1 VSDGGAGGGVGNHYR
16 QRVGERVAQFSWLQR
31 QDIVDAALET
41 TRLSRV
47 LFEDSVAG
55 KSESSLFRTWVEL
68 MSAYTHY
75 SAAFI
80 TNYAAFIGGLGVD
93 IAKTKTD
100 TLFPTRTWEFD
111 FDLDGPP
118 RLVRAWL
125 VGGGAFDRV
134 SLDRTQVVFTQ
145 TVMQMNSRVWTV
157 LFDLS
162 RMPSD
167 IQLSGSYRVEVKV
180 GEQTLVRYFYLD
192 PQPGLN

>member
-1 VSDGGAGGGVGNHYR
+1 MSDGGAGGGVGNHYR
-16 QRVGERVAQFSWLQR
+16 RRVGERVAQFSWLQR
-31 QDIVDAALET
+31 EDIVDAALET

-55 KSESSLFRTWVEL
+55 KSESSLFGTWAEL

-75 SAAFI
+75 AAAFV

-100 TLFPTRTWEFD
+100 GLFPTRTWEFD
-111 FDLDGPP
+111 HILDGPP

-134 SLDRTQVVFTQ
+134 RLDPTQVVFTQ
-145 TVMQMNSRVWTV
+145 TVMQINGRIWTV

-162 RMPSD
+162 RMPKD
-167 IQLSGSYRVEVKV
+167 AQLSGSYRVEVKA
-180 GEQTLVRYFYLD
+180 GEQTKVMYFYLD
-192 PQPGLN
+192 PQPR